1 MTGTTR
7 IQLFLLALIIGF
19 LAGPNVMQA
28 IQGTSMPTKDESPD
42 RSLTTQS
49 ASVAQVKDATET
61 QATTSAPRAPMG
73 PYDGLTLEAKSVF
86 VWDISTHRTLYS
98 YNEHTPLPLA
108 SLTKMMMALVA
119 NDVLPKSETV
129 IISPEDLTQEGD
141 SGLFSGERWSF
152 SDLLDFT
159 LITSSN
165 DAASAIASVA
175 GAKIAV
181 VRTAS
186 TSDAFENKRQFIR
199 RMNEKAQ
206 AIGLVDTY
214 FLNESGLDIDSVTGG
229 AYGTARDVAMLF
241 EYIFRHHPEL
251 FTATAYPQAE
261 LRSSDNIVH
270 HVANTNS
277 GVAAVSGLIGSK
289 TGYTDLAGGNLAVI
303 VDIGL
308 KRPVVIV
315 VLGSSRAGRFRD
327 VDTLITASLN
337 AITQEEK
344 NMFAR

>member
-1 MTGTTR
+1 MTGTTHT
-7 IQLFLLALIIGF
+7 QLFLLALIVGF

-28 IQGTSMPTKDESPD
+28 IQGTNTPTKDETRDPSM
-42 RSLTTQS
+42 TTQS
-49 ASVAQVKDATET
+49 ASVAQAGET
-61 QATTSAPRAPMG
+61 QAPATTTVLIAPTG
-73 PYDGLTLEAKSVF
+73 PYDGLQLEAKSVF
-86 VWDISTHRTLYS
+86 VWDIATHRTLYS
-98 YNEHTPLPLA
+98 YNEHAPLPLA

-175 GAKIAV
+175 GAKIAL

-261 LRSSDNIVH
+261 FRSTDNIVH

-315 VLGSSRAGRFRD
+315 VLGSSRTGRFHD
-327 VDTLITASLN
+327 VDTLITATLD
-337 AITQEEK
+337 AITREK
-344 NMFAR
+344 EGSFTR